1 MPHCSLYSAPV
12 DSAAVTS
19 QTATKKQ
26 LLEPL
31 DRRFAFICCS
41 ISNSGL
47 EQRERMASSTS
58 GRRGELRRWCWRPW
72 LCCCRRHR
80 HWRRRAIRACSA
92 SGTRLQTPAT
102 SLSST
107 ATTPAGPRCGHPT
120 ARPSSTAPP
129 AAPPTAAS
137 SSTSLVRYSQPIQ
150 PLLPVFA

>member
-1 MPHCSLYSAPV
+1 
-12 DSAAVTS
+12 
-19 QTATKKQ
+19 
-26 LLEPL
+26 
-31 DRRFAFICCS
+31 
-41 ISNSGL
+41 
-47 EQRERMASSTS
+47 MASSTS
-58 GRRGELRRWCWRPW
+58 GRRGELRWWCWRPW
-72 LCCCRRHR
+72 LCCSRRHR

-137 SSTSLVRYSQPIQ
+137 SSTSLLTRWGCHSCGRTGAGGPRGTSPTGPTSRWAAPRRSARISTGREACTCAT
-150 PLLPVFA
+150 PCTSTWR